1 MYNPPSPSLPPTP
14 PPAEK
19 SKTPLILGGCGALG
33 CLGLLVIAGV
43 LGFYAYKNQ
52 ANSNS
57 NTNGNTNKANSNSTR
72 NDNRRDNTNSNRSA
86 ANGNTNS
93 ANENTDGDDQGED
106 NSNQSTD
113 GGGADTANLAGTSW
127 EGTDSDRDYFR
138 FDFLPGGRLRVTPR
152 DAQSRTGTWR
162 MSGNNIT
169 MTASG
174 LTWRGTV
181 SPNEISGTGSDSRG
195 HTWTWSLT
203 RANN

>member
-1 MYNPPSPSLPPTP
+1 MYNPPTPSMPPSMQ

-33 CLGLLVIAGV
+33 CLGLLILAGV
-43 LGFYAYKNQ
+43 FGYYTFKNQ

-57 NTNGNTNKANSNSTR
+57 NANSNANKANSNSTR
-72 NDNRRDNTNSNRSA
+72 NDNRRDNANSNRGA
-86 ANGNTNS
+86 ANSNTNS
-93 ANENTDGDDQGED
+93 ANENADGDDQGED
-106 NSNQSTD
+106 NNNQSS
-113 GGGADTANLAGTSW
+113 GGGDTANLAGTSW

-152 DAQSRTGTWR
+152 DGESRTGTWR

-169 MTASG
+169 MTASN

-181 SPNEISGTGSDSRG
+181 SANEISGTGSDQRG